1 VLFKSATATA
11 LQLHDVCEEVAIERT
26 ALTVTPRMTDKRK
39 HTYDNQ
45 HKSSSRPT
53 NYDTRQTDVEH
64 PDDHINVLFSCRRE
78 QFVRLL
84 CDWAE
89 YGLATYGKQL
99 PVTQLH
105 GW

>member
-1 VLFKSATATA
+1 V
-11 LQLHDVCEEVAIERT
+11 LQLRDLCDEVAIERT
-26 ALTVTPRMTDKRK
+26 ALEATPRLTDKRK
-39 HTYDNQ
+39 RTHDSK
-45 HKSSSRPT
+45 HKSSSRPA
-53 NYDTRQTDVEH
+53 NYGTRQIDAEH

-105 GW
+105 GR